1 MASGQ
6 DPLAD
11 MQNLIGYQG
20 LVGDNPYIVQ
30 PGQLQPF
37 GSPAG
42 MGMGFGQMAA
52 GIPTD
57 AHGNPIGGAPAQSI
71 QAPAAGPQQ
80 STPGTTI
87 NSVPQGGPPS
97 QGGTINYAGMGPA
110 GSAVQ
115 ELMNNYQAAQ
125 AAMSPQQQ
133 YNQQQANAVRQQ
145 MLQQQDNITASA
157 NAGGGFGQSPG
168 GAFNPGPSYSPNP
181 FQSMATQ
188 PAAAAPAAA
197 ASAPAGALSRTQYL
211 SLLANPGKP
220 TAYGAAPPG
229 PGQTPTGA
237 MGPNVTN
244 AFLAANAGSNTPY
257 VKTLR
262 NVQGGTA

>member
-20 LVGDNPYIVQ
+20 LVGPNPYIVQ
-30 PGQLQPF
+30 PDQLQPF

-71 QAPAAGPQQ
+71 QAPSQQ
-80 STPGTTI
+80 SAPGTTL
-87 NSVPQGGPPS
+87 NSMPAGGPS
-97 QGGTINYAGMGPA
+97 GTFNYAAM
-110 GSAVQ
+110 GSAGAPLQ

-125 AAMSPQQQ
+125 AKLSPQQL
-133 YNQQQANAVRQQ
+133 YNQQQTRQMDFSNAQNIANLNMNR
-145 MLQQQDNITASA
+145 T
-157 NAGGGFGQSPG
+157 AGGGFGAGNNVINTGPNYASPMQM
-168 GAFNPGPSYSPNP
+168 GAAQP
-181 FQSMATQ
+181 AAAQ
-188 PAAAAPAAA
+188 PAAAA
-197 ASAPAGALSRTQYL
+197 APAGALSRTQYL

-229 PGQTPTGA
+229 PGQSPTGA

-244 AFLAANAGSNTPY
+244 AFLAANAGKSTPY
-257 VKTLR
+257 LSTLR
-262 NVQGGTA
+262 NLQGGTA